1 MYGYLRAIEELATA
15 NPATTI
21 YNLCSH
27 GAQIDHV
34 ISLSPVNEL
43 IKILIHKQ

>member
-1 MYGYLRAIEELATA
+1 MYSYLRATEELAAA
-15 NPATTI
+15 NPAATV

-43 IKILIHKQ
+43 IKILFYKQ